1 MHPFRWTLAEG
12 KRHATTDRRRLIG
25 IFPVS
30 EQIETLCGRSVEV
43 AEPSE
48 LAWLWETCASC
59 NESAHLLVASE
70 S

>member
-1 MHPFRWTLAEG
+1 M
-12 KRHATTDRRRLIG
+12 
-25 IFPVS
+25 S